1 MKNLIV
7 YPLQKLRNDEFPDV
21 VDFTLDIVE
30 KHNPVE
36 LKIEGFYNRLL
47 EKRPLLEEFSED
59 SNLAPQKELI
69 DSERKERWQVILAIK
84 QHANAA
90 EKAAIG
96 TQSDARM
103 KVFPLVN
110 NHLSDL
116 TSKNQ
121 KVINRAVV
129 DFLREYDDNA
139 ELIPAATLLGIDVY
153 IDKLKTLQQSFNA
166 NIAARRKSIS
176 AKRSV
181 KLQDIKLEL
190 VNTIGKLFSAI
201 EVAQDENPAI
211 DYTPLINELGELM
224 VTYRA
229 LVKGRSTRA
238 KTSADKNAM
247 TAELSSKTTP
257 AAI

>member
-1 MKNLIV
+1 MKQLIV
-7 YPLQKLRNDEFPDV
+7 YPLLKLRNDEFPDV
-21 VDFTLDIVE
+21 VDFTLDIVA

-47 EKRPLLEEFSED
+47 EKQPLLEEFSKD

-69 DSERKERWQVILAIK
+69 DSERKERWQIILAIK
-84 QHANAA
+84 QQGGVA

-96 TQSDARM
+96 TQADARM
-103 KVFPLVN
+103 KVFPVVN

-129 DFLREYDDNA
+129 DFLREYDESA
-139 ELIPAATLLGIDVY
+139 ELIPAATLLGINVY
-153 IDKLKTLQQSFNA
+153 IDKLKTLQQSLNV
-166 NIAARRKSIS
+166 NIAARRKSMS

-181 KLQDIKLEL
+181 KLRVIRLEF
-190 VNTIGKLFSAI
+190 VNTVGKLFSAI
-201 EVAQDENPAI
+201 EVAQVENSAI

-224 VTYRA
+224 VTYRS
-229 LVKGRSTRA
+229 LVKSRSTRA
-238 KTSADKNAM
+238 KTSADKNAT
-247 TAELSSKTTP
+247 TAELSSKTSP